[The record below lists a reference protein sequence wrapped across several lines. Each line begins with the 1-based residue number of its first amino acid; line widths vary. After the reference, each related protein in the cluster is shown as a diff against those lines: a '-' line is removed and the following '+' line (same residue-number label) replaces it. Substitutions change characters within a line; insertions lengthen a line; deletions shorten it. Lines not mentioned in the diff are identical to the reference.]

1 MATSPAF
8 LMPTPCK
15 TDSRNSTL
23 KIQARCFQVQSSTS
37 GQPEGNQTPNSLS
50 KCLAKGATKPG
61 WKSPTYVKAELCPL
75 CEVRQFGPEGQRP
88 AGIKPFAQGSSLG
101 FCPPHAIP
109 SYEPGGTSR
118 KQQVGSA
125 GAVMPSSGHKL

>member
-1 MATSPAF
+1 MQ
-8 LMPTPCK
+8 K
-15 TDSRNSTL
+15 DSETALPRGHQNRL
-23 KIQARCFQVQSSTS
+23 EVPQQMLR
-37 GQPEGNQTPNSLS
+37 
-50 KCLAKGATKPG
+50 AK
-61 WKSPTYVKAELCPL
+61 LCPL